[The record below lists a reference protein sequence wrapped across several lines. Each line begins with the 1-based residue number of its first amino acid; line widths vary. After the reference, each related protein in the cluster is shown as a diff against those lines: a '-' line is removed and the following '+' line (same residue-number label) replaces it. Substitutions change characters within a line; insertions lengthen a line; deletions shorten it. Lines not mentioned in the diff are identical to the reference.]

1 MICAKNTFLPLR
13 ASISASL
20 IQPWGKGG
28 NRFQRNQT
36 RTRRFRHAQEW
47 SPNGTTN
54 YQPYCN
60 IRIQNPTS
68 WNMGPPDQKYP
79 PRKVDNHQLV
89 NTTPRN
95 ILRPI
100 WMHLGATFAKLYLGK
115 LKTPDQ
121 KLISPSVETTIIN
134 RGVGQNASKIIQTAR
149 MNAGGMCY
157 VVTQNVRIVI
167 NKRDI
172 PIVTP
177 NTKDPTPIRVQM
189 AHI

>member
-1 MICAKNTFLPLR
+1 
-13 ASISASL
+13 
-20 IQPWGKGG
+20 
-28 NRFQRNQT
+28 
-36 RTRRFRHAQEW
+36 
-47 SPNGTTN
+47 
-54 YQPYCN
+54 
-60 IRIQNPTS
+60 
-68 WNMGPPDQKYP
+68 
-79 PRKVDNHQLV
+79 
-89 NTTPRN
+89 
-95 ILRPI
+95 
-100 WMHLGATFAKLYLGK
+100 MHLGATFAKLYLGK